1 MKVKIKTREHGEV
14 VEKWVEVDEAQEQ
27 AAEPSEEE
35 LREMGR
41 AQVYGEIAALKE
53 ELASSDYKVA
63 KIAECGALGLPM
75 PYDVE
80 ALHKERQAIR
90 DRINELEGGA
100 QW

>member
-1 MKVKIKTREHGEV
+1 MRVKIKTREHGKV

-27 AAEPSEEE
+27 ATEPSEEE
-35 LREMGR
+35 IKAMEM
-41 AQVYGEIAALKE
+41 AQAYGEINVLKE
-53 ELASSDYKVA
+53 ELASTDYKVA

-80 ALHKERQAIR
+80 ALHRERQAIR

-100 QW
+100 VW

>member
-1 MKVKIKTREHGEV
+1 MRVKIKTREHGEV
-14 VEKWVEVDEAQEQ
+14 VEKWVEAEEAEAQ
-27 AAEPSEEE
+27 ATEPSEEE
-35 LREMGR
+35 LREMER
-41 AQVYGEIAALKE
+41 AQVMCEINALKE

-100 QW
+100 AW

>member
-1 MKVKIKTREHGEV
+1 MKVRIKTREHGKV
-14 VEKWVEVDEAQEQ
+14 VEKWVEVDEAQEH

-35 LREMGR
+35 LREMER
-41 AQVYGEIAALKE
+41 AQVYGEISALKE
-53 ELASSDYKVA
+53 ELASTDYKVA

-100 QW
+100 VW

>member
-1 MKVKIKTREHGEV
+1 MKARKYDVNGNFVVVDVEDAPLNNDEQRLKTEC
-14 VEKWVEVDEAQEQ
+14 
-27 AAEPSEEE
+27 
-35 LREMGR
+35 
-41 AQVYGEIAALKE
+41 EIATLKE

>member
-1 MKVKIKTREHGEV
+1 MRVKIKTREHGEV
-14 VEKWVEVDEAQEQ
+14 VEKWVEAEEAEAQ
-27 AAEPSEEE
+27 ATEPSEEE
-35 LREMGR
+35 LREMER
-41 AQVYGEIAALKE
+41 AQVMCEINALKE

-90 DRINELEGGA
+90 DRINELESIM
-100 QW
+100 

>member
-35 LREMGR
+35 LREMER
-41 AQVYGEIAALKE
+41 AQVYGEINALKE